1 MQEQARREQARREAI
16 AQRRAY
22 EAYMRKEAAR
32 RRAAEEEAA
41 AAEYR
46 QAVMNKILKAYAA
59 QAHAQHQEEEED
71 DDEQVQLRQQT
82 RIPISSFASDRGS
95 EDEVEQDEASEHG
108 DYEAEEEEELTQES
122 QNMKDEFARDSTPNQ
137 PKISYEEAVAIV
149 QKHAQVALLVRR
161 RLASLNKIRENFLSQ
176 QRSFRPPKTWA

>member
-1 MQEQARREQARREAI
+1 MHEQARREQARREAI

-46 QAVMNKILKAYAA
+46 QAVMDRILKAYAA
-59 QAHAQHQEEEED
+59 QAHAQQEEEEQ
-71 DDEQVQLRQQT
+71 EQVQATQSQS

-95 EDEVEQDEASEHG
+95 EYEHEQDEAS
-108 DYEAEEEEELTQES
+108 DEEEDEEPAQCHTPPLAF
-122 QNMKDEFARDSTPNQ
+122 QNLEKELARDLPSNET
-137 PKISYEEAVAIV
+137 KISYEEAVAIV
-149 QKHAQVALLVRR
+149 QKHAQAALLIRR
-161 RLASLNKIRENFLSQ
+161 RLAALNKVRESFLAQ
-176 QRSFRPPKTWA
+176 QRAFRPPRT